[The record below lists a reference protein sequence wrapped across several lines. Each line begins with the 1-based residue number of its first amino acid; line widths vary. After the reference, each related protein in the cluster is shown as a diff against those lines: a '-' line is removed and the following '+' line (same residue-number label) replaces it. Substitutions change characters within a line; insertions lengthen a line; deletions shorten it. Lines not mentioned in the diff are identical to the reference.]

1 MKIRELLDTIEIP
14 DGSELKLYRRD
25 GEYSIMLG
33 GTELMN
39 SRKTGSEIALASLAC
54 ERLKEGPRPSVLIGG
69 LGMGFTLRAALDR
82 LPPEARVDVAELVPG
97 IVAWARGP
105 MADIFGDS
113 LDDRRVH
120 LIVDDVAQVIRDSAS
135 TYDAILLDVDN
146 GPDGFTRDSNE
157 RLYDARGLGSLRGA
171 LRPGGVLT
179 VWSSAGDRVFTARLK
194 RAGFEAEEVVVR
206 SGGGKG
212 GARHIVWVAKRS

>member
-14 DGSELKLYRRD
+14 DGGQLKLYRRD
-25 GEYSIMLG
+25 TEYSIMLG

-54 ERLKEGPRPSVLIGG
+54 ERLAAGPRPALLIGG

-82 LPPEARVDVAELVPG
+82 LPAEARVDVAELVPG
-97 IVAWARGP
+97 IVDWARGP
-105 MADIFGDS
+105 LADIFAGS
-113 LDDRRVH
+113 LDDRRVR
-120 LIVDDVAQVIRDSAS
+120 LIIDDVIHVIRSGVG

-146 GPDGFTRDSNE
+146 GPDGLTQEANE
-157 RLYDARGLGSLRGA
+157 RLYDARGLGSLRNA

-179 VWSSAGDRVFTARLK
+179 VWSSAGDSRFTTRLR
-194 RAGFEAEEVVVR
+194 RAGFEAEEHVVK
-206 SGGGKG
+206 SGGG
-212 GARHIVWVAKRS
+212 RHVIWVAQRG